1 MYLQR
6 FYLPFMKFKIK
17 EQNTFLFNTYVIH
30 LLRLL
35 EQLFF
40 IISKGKSPKPSEM
53 QHYRTLCIYRV
64 INHLEANIFYI
75 YINMLNY
82 KNY

>member
-30 LLRLL
+30 LLTLL

-40 IISKGKSPKPSEM
+40 IISTCMGKSPKPSEM
-53 QHYRTLCIYRV
+53 QHDRTLCINRV
-64 INHLEANIFYI
+64 IYHLEANIFTYI
-75 YINMLNY
+75 LIC
-82 KNY
+82 